1 MSDFL
6 TSLQE
11 FMDKEEVKALN
22 ITSDEG
28 FKINSREQANYFLK
42 QILDLRQQQS
52 EIFAT
57 AEEELE
63 RLTSIVNQ
71 WKEIETAKLDKRIQ
85 YFSEL
90 LEDFAYRELENTD
103 KHSIKLPYGSIG
115 FKKQQPLYEYDD
127 KSITESLKENF
138 PDLLDE
144 VVQYKFNK
152 SELKKIGT
160 VKDGKLY
167 INNLEIQGVSVTE
180 RDDKFDVK

>member
-71 WKEIETAKLDKRIQ
+71 WKEIEMAKLDKRIQ

-103 KHSIKLPYGSIG
+103 
-115 FKKQQPLYEYDD
+115 
-127 KSITESLKENF
+127 
-138 PDLLDE
+138 
-144 VVQYKFNK
+144 
-152 SELKKIGT
+152 
-160 VKDGKLY
+160 
-167 INNLEIQGVSVTE
+167 
-180 RDDKFDVK
+180 